1 MTDRSAAR
9 RLDPGAIEEAD
20 RLARLIDDLL
30 VIARSDVDFT
40 RADDGRGDVGTG
52 LGLAIVRAI
61 ARAHGGDAHI
71 ASGPEGGADVWLAI
85 PATRDPVE
93 RSRSGPVQ
101 ADPAMI
107 APWR

>member
-1 MTDRSAAR
+1 VARAFDR
-9 RLDPGAIEEAD
+9 
-20 RLARLIDDLL
+20 
-30 VIARSDVDFT
+30 FT
-40 RADDGRGDVGTG
+40 RADDGRGDDGTG

-107 APWR
+107 APCR